1 MYDKLIFEISRKGKK
16 GVSLPVLDVPK
27 KTDLIPA
34 GMRRRDRIGLPEVS
48 EPEVVRH
55 FVNLSS
61 KNHHI
66 DKGFY
71 PLGSCTMKYNPK
83 VNELAARLPGFFRL
97 HPLVNAEDA
106 QGALR
111 LMTELSQA
119 LLEIS
124 GMDDVTLQPA
134 AGAHGELTG
143 LLIMRAWH
151 EAQGNPRRK
160 VIIPDSAHGTNPASI
175 ITAGY
180 EVVQIPSNGEGLMDL
195 TALKSA
201 LDDQTAAMMITNPN
215 TLGMFESN
223 IREVAQA
230 VHDVG
235 ALLYMD
241 GANLNALLG
250 IVRPGDMGFD
260 VVHINLHKT
269 FSTPHGGGGPGSGP
283 VAVKKHLAP
292 FLPGPLPARDGDRY
306 VWRSAG
312 EKSIGRIGAF
322 YGNFGVLVRA
332 YLYILMMGADGL
344 RQVSERAVINA
355 NYLRALLEP
364 HYDLPYKRR
373 SLHEVV
379 FSGDN
384 LKPHGVRTTDIAKRL
399 LDYGFHAPTVY
410 FPLIVHEA
418 LMIEP
423 TETESKE
430 TLDAF
435 ARAMISIAEEAQ
447 THPDLLHRAP
457 VTTPVGRLDEAGAA
471 RALNVAYREPEEA

>member
-1 MYDKLIFEISRKGKK
+1 MSTKLIFEISKPGKLGASLPKCDVPYRDNLIPENLRRKG
-16 GVSLPVLDVPK
+16 
-27 KTDLIPA
+27 
-34 GMRRRDRIGLPEVS
+34 RIGLPEVS

-55 FVNLSS
+55 FVNLSI

-83 VNELAARLPGFFRL
+83 VNEAAARLSGFATL
-97 HPLVNAEDA
+97 HPLTDAEFA
-106 QGALR
+106 QGALQ
-111 LMTELSQA
+111 LMMELGDA
-119 LLEIS
+119 LKEVS
-124 GMDDVTLQPA
+124 GMDGVTLQPA

-143 LLIMRAWH
+143 LLLMRAYH
-151 EAQGNPRRK
+151 ECKGNPRRK

-175 ITAGY
+175 VTAGY
-180 EVVQIPSNGEGLMDL
+180 EPVQIPSNSEGLIDIA
-195 TALKSA
+195 ALKSV
-201 LDDQTAAMMITNPN
+201 LDQDTAAMMITNPN
-215 TLGMFESN
+215 TLGMFESE
-223 IREVAQA
+223 ILQVAEA
-230 VHDVG
+230 LHDVG

-241 GANLNALLG
+241 GANLNAFMG

-292 FLPGPLPARDGDRY
+292 FLPGPLPVKDGDVYR
-306 VWRSAG
+306 WADPG
-312 EKSIGRIGAF
+312 PQSIGRIGSF
-322 YGNFGVLVRA
+322 YGNFGVMVRA
-332 YLYILMMGADGL
+332 YLYIVMMGAEGL
-344 RQVSERAVINA
+344 RQVSERAIINT

-373 SLHEVV
+373 TLHEVV
-379 FSGDN
+379 FSGER
-384 LKPHGVRTTDIAKRL
+384 LKQYGIKTTDVAKRL
-399 LDYGFHAPTVY
+399 LDYGFHAPTIY

-435 ARAMISIAEEAQ
+435 AQALIAIAQEARDNPQ
-447 THPDLLHRAP
+447 LLRQAP
-457 VTTPVGRLDEAGAA
+457 STTPVGRLDEASAA
-471 RALNVAYREPEEA
+471 KNLDVAYRRD